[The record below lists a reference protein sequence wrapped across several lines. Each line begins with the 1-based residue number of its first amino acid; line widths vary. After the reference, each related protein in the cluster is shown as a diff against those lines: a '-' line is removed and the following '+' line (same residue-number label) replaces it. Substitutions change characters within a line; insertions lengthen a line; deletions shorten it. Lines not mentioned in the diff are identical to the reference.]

1 MNMAQLMDMP
11 RIFTALAEWAA
22 CLVYILLLK
31 KRISG
36 IRLAAGS
43 ALMLGLLILLQYLA
57 GLLPLWLWLAGMLA
71 AAVVMYLNILLLC
84 VLSPGDALY
93 LCVRA
98 FVLAEFTASLGWQFY
113 VWLAVHTGR
122 TGILASCTVMSAV
135 YAAVFTV
142 CLNLEKRHLPKDEEL
157 YVNRREMLASSSIAL
172 SAFLMSNLSF
182 VIKDSPFS
190 TAAGSILYVRTL
202 VDFGGLVMLFAQQ
215 DKREEMRMRNENQAM
230 NVVLQRQYE
239 QYQLARS
246 NMEFLKREFHDL
258 KHYMIAIRS
267 EQDPEKREHYL
278 SEMENAIR
286 MQEALTDTG
295 NSVLD
300 VMLTTKSAY
309 CLQHG
314 ITFSCMANGR
324 LLDFMDV
331 KDICSIFGN
340 ALDNAI
346 ECVVKNE
353 DPQKRLVNLSMFTQ
367 GRFLMIQFE
376 NYSEKELILENSLP
390 RTTKENRSLHGYG
403 LKSIRQAASN
413 YGGTMT
419 LHHNNSWFTLQVL
432 IPLK

>member
-11 RIFTALAEWAA
+11 RIFTALAEWGA
-22 CLVYILLLK
+22 CLVYILLLRK
-31 KRISG
+31 KVSG

-43 ALMLGLLILLQYLA
+43 ALMPGLFILLQYLA

-71 AAVVMYLNILLLC
+71 AAVIMYLNIALLC
-84 VLSPGDALY
+84 DVSAADTLY

-122 TGILASCTVMSAV
+122 ADIFAASAVMSAV
-135 YAAVFTV
+135 YAAVFT
-142 CLNLEKRHLPKDEEL
+142 LYFNLEKKHLQAEEEL
-157 YVNRREMLASSSIAL
+157 YINRREMLASASIAL

-182 VIKDSPFS
+182 VIQDSPFS
-190 TAAGSILYVRTL
+190 TGYGSILYVRTL

-215 DKREEMRMRNENQAM
+215 DKREEMRMRSENQAM

-246 NMEFLKREFHDL
+246 NMEFLKKEFHDL

-267 EQDPEKREHYL
+267 EQDPQKREHYL
-278 SEMENAIR
+278 SQMEDAIH

-295 NSVLD
+295 NGVLD

-309 CLQHG
+309 CIQHG
-314 ITFSCMANGR
+314 ITFSCMADGR
-324 LLDFMDV
+324 LIDFMDV

-346 ECVVKNE
+346 ECVEKNE
-353 DPQKRLVNLSMFTQ
+353 DPQKRLVNLSMYTQ

-403 LKSIRQAASN
+403 LKSIRQAAGN

-419 LHHNNSWFTLQVL
+419 LHHNDSWFTLQVL
-432 IPLK
+432 IPLR